1 MHCVLCGSL
10 DGRGV
15 EGQLMNAVGVPA
27 SLCCPPESV
36 TALLTGYTS
45 IQNKQFNK
53 TSETNKQK
61 NGYGLSF
68 HIDENFLKLSAAE
81 TTTGFPGGSMVRFR
95 LQCKTCGFDL
105 WVGKNPW
112 RRKWQPTPVFLPG
125 KSRGEEP
132 GWLESMGS
140 QRVEHALATK
150 QQQQRQ
156 QL

>member
-1 MHCVLCGSL
+1 MHCVLCSSL

-15 EGQLMNAVGVPA
+15 EGQGMRAVGVPE

-68 HIDENFLKLSAAE
+68 HIDENFLKLGAAE

-95 LQCKTCGFDL
+95 LQCKN
-105 WVGKNPW
+105 VGSMPGLGRTPGGGNSNPLQYS
-112 RRKWQPTPVFLPG
+112 RLGNPVD
-125 KSRGEEP
+125 RG
-132 GWLESMGS
+132 
-140 QRVEHALATK
+140 A
-150 QQQQRQ
+150 
-156 QL
+156 